1 MCSVEKGRATMSE
14 DFARMEELMI
24 EKIVE
29 WMDSDDESVYDEG
42 YYKGFLLSSFIY
54 NGYKYSFRFCSEE
67 EQDIR
72 RDALEGYIREN
83 LWSFRPEFINRHLVL
98 DVANIFNRQGNFV
111 NIIQCLQEHLDWNCN
126 DFLVRLTSI
135 DDAVEDVINSDEYGH
150 FFNEYDGSEYYV
162 SAGGAN
168 YYVYLIDRK
177 AINPVE
183 HHHPD
188 DEEDE
193 DEEDE
198 VDEDDNDT
206 R

>member
-1 MCSVEKGRATMSE
+1 MSE

-54 NGYKYSFRFCSEE
+54 NGYKYSFRFCSEDE
-67 EQDIR
+67 EDVR

-83 LWSFRPEFINRHLVL
+83 LWSFTPEFINRHLVL
-98 DVANIFNRQGNFV
+98 DVANIFNREGNYL
-111 NIIQCLQEHLDWNCN
+111 NIIICLQEHLDWNCN

-135 DDAVEDVINSDEYGH
+135 DDAVEDAINSDGYGH

-168 YYVYLIDRK
+168 YYVYLTNK
-177 AINPVE
+177 EKINNIEV
-183 HHHPD
+183 HQD
-188 DEEDE
+188 DDE
-193 DEEDE
+193 DEEE
-198 VDEDDNDT
+198 EEEEEEENDEDDNDA